1 MKRDI
6 LDNSTKILDDDAK
19 GFYFRARSLHLT
31 HFNGTHKFMWDSIQI
46 HTARSQWKY
55 FFKLSPESLI
65 ESWKADKSRHI
76 AHFLRIWN
84 ISKLKFWSLFLCFG
98 SLCYSSVDL
107 NPFSLHL
114 SLLSSLYFSSA
125 PAAGASLLSCAINFS
140 NAFLFLLELAQSPSW
155 CLTDFFPLKESSLS
169 LQWTKFFRWCY

>member
-1 MKRDI
+1 MPKDFTSGLGRYI
-6 LDNSTKILDDDAK
+6 SLTSTEHT
-19 GFYFRARSLHLT
+19 SLCEIPSKSTLLGANENIFIFSKT
-31 HFNGTHKFMWDSIQI
+31 PTS
-46 HTARSQWKY
+46 

-65 ESWKADKSRHI
+65 ESWKAGKSRHI

-84 ISKLKFWSLFLCFG
+84 ISKLKFWSLCLCFG